1 MRTPGYTAGLAAAL
15 IVALAA
21 PVSAQQIPVGQRV
34 FRPVLLPGETADD
47 LPLPPD
53 VYRIADGVVGPVPLK
68 KVAPAWSAE
77 AKTAHLESTAIV
89 TGVIGADGVP
99 RDMRVTRSVGFGL
112 DEKALEAIAQ
122 WKFIPATYAD
132 RPIPV
137 FTSIAIDFRLS
148 AGASRWHLTE
158 AKFKLPDG
166 GTRPSIKSALLP
178 AGAGISP
185 DAIDEGQV
193 VGASG
198 RTAAATLD
206 FDIDERGVPV
216 HFQVH
221 DASAD
226 IWGGE
231 AIRVL
236 RLWRFKPAMQ
246 EGRAISVPA
255 TFTFEWGPR
264 ALPASREASKPYV
277 GRPAALLSQDMHPPV
292 ISAPPPEYPLEAQLA
307 GAVGT
312 VVLSLIVDESGSPK
326 DLHVTEPVGHGLD
339 EAAMAAVSKWKFRPI
354 LLNGRAE
361 SVQATIRVDFY
372 PPPATRPH
380 KKGLNAS
387 AQ

>member
-1 MRTPGYTAGLAAAL
+1 MRPFGYTAGLAAAGIATL
-15 IVALAA
+15 AALAA
-21 PVSAQQIPVGQRV
+21 SVAAQQIPVGQRV
-34 FRPVLLPGETADD
+34 FRLVVLPGETADD

-68 KVAPAWSAE
+68 KVAPVWSAE
-77 AKTAHLESTAIV
+77 AKTAHLEGTAIV

-99 RDMRVTRSVGFGL
+99 RDMRVTRFVGFGL

-137 FTSIAIDFRLS
+137 FTSIAVDFRLP
-148 AGASRWHLTE
+148 GGPSRWHLAE

-166 GTRPSIKSALLP
+166 GTRPSINSALLP
-178 AGAGISP
+178 VGAGISP

-198 RTAAATLD
+198 RIATATLD

-216 HFQVH
+216 HIEVH
-221 DASAD
+221 DASAE
-226 IWGGE
+226 IWGNE

-236 RLWRFKPAMQ
+236 RLWRFNPAMQ
-246 EGRAISVPA
+246 EGRAIPVPA

-264 ALPASREASKPYV
+264 ELPASREASLAYV
-277 GRPAALLSQDMHPPV
+277 GRSSAEVLRELHPPV

-312 VVLSLIVDESGSPK
+312 VVLSLIVDEGGSPK
-326 DLHVTEPVGHGLD
+326 DLRVTEPVGHGLD
-339 EAAMAAVSKWKFRPI
+339 EAAIAAVSKWKFRPMLI
-354 LLNGRAE
+354 NGRAE
-361 SVQATIRVDFY
+361 PVPATIRVDFY
-372 PPPATRPH
+372 PSPPATRPRR
-380 KKGLNAS
+380 K
-387 AQ
+387 